1 MEDSDGKITGRSMQ
15 FGCNPIM
22 GQKLIIDSVTKTRA
36 SVRKGL
42 TQSFLFHL
50 RPISNISLQ
59 SFCIPRTSSRND
71 YVWYTTTIL
80 QRYHH
85 CFWSFW
91 CVNMQQICTAEN
103 IVVLACTSSCECGQ
117 TMFLQVPFNT
127 FRNFHVLQF

>member
-50 RPISNISLQ
+50 RPISKFFHFNLSVYPELALEM
-59 SFCIPRTSSRND
+59 
-71 YVWYTTTIL
+71 TTFGIQLLFSNVITTV
-80 QRYHH
+80 
-85 CFWSFW
+85 SGPSG
-91 CVNMQQICTAEN
+91 V
-103 IVVLACTSSCECGQ
+103 
-117 TMFLQVPFNT
+117 
-127 FRNFHVLQF
+127 